1 MHVPTKAINANAPTT
16 VPAMAPLEN
25 TGLRGYGRA
34 ELVLLAD
41 IALDRDADAESD
53 DFPLLSDVITI
64 DDGVGLGL
72 S

>member
-1 MHVPTKAINANAPTT
+1 
-16 VPAMAPLEN
+16 MAPLEN
-25 TGLRGYGRA
+25 TGLGGYGRA

-41 IALDRDADAESD
+41 IALDREADAESD
-53 DFPLLSDVITI
+53 AFPLLSDVITI